1 MEVQGC
7 LRGSRQGRLTS
18 NTEVE
23 IYKKFRSSLRK
34 LETHA
39 ESNPKIV
46 EIQFVK
52 ARTFSH
58 TVSNALDDH

>member
-7 LRGSRQGRLTS
+7 LRESRQDRLTS

-23 IYKKFRSSLRK
+23 MYKKSRSSRK

-58 TVSNALDDH
+58 TVSNALDAR